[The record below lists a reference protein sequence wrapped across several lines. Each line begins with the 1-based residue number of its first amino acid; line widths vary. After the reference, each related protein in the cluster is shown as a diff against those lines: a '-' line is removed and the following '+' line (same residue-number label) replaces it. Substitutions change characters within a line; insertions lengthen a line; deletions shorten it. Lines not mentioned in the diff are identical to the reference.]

1 MADSWPARLEDVV
14 DLPSVPPPAAAAAL
28 SLQDESIE
36 KLLDVLKAH
45 PSVAA
50 NVLRAAR
57 VAGLPPPPEA
67 TLRGSVLGLG
77 FVHVRNLLVGASILR
92 SFDAFFA
99 GAPYTREA
107 FWRHSIAVGIVAARL
122 GRAAGEF
129 SGSIAFLAGLLHDV
143 GKLVLDRHCRAAWSA
158 ALRMSRD
165 ARLPLHEAE
174 RRMIGGNHA
183 AIGSV
188 LLESWKL
195 PDEVVQTVRW
205 HHAPEGCPGASRRV
219 ATLLHVADFLCIG
232 RKAGYGGNEYPEPPG
247 AAVLRELRI
256 TEEVR
261 EDALRGLDEDPL
273 VTSLLKA

>member
-1 MADSWPARLEDVV
+1 MGSPWPARLEDVV
-14 DLPSVPPPAAAAAL
+14 DLPSVPPPAAAAL
-28 SLQDESIE
+28 SLEGGPIE
-36 KLLDVLKAH
+36 ELLAVLKAH
-45 PSVAA
+45 PPLAA

-57 VAGLPPPPEA
+57 VAGLPPPPEP
-67 TLRGSVLGLG
+67 TLRGSVLRLG
-77 FVHVRNLLVGASILR
+77 FVHVRNLLVGASLLR

-107 FWRHSIAVGIVAARL
+107 FWRHSIAVGILAARL
-122 GRAAGEF
+122 GRAAGDL

-183 AIGSV
+183 EIGAV
-188 LLESWKL
+188 LLESWKV
-195 PDEVVQTVRW
+195 PPEVVLPVRW
-205 HHAPEGCPGASRRV
+205 HHAPESCPGPSRRM
-219 ATLLHVADFLCIG
+219 AWLLQAADACGIE
-232 RKAGYGGNEYPEPPG
+232 RRVGYGGNEYPEAPPP
-247 AAVLRELRI
+247 AVLRELGI
-256 TEEVR
+256 TEELR

-273 VTSLLKA
+273 FTALLKA